1 MEKSCRED
9 YLDKNE
15 KVVANIRKI
24 DKNVIITKIR
34 NNFTRK
40 FITKLLHVTFSA
52 LLQLQLKIQR
62 IVKKKEK

>member
-62 IVKKKEK
+62 I